1 MNRVR
6 KMHEEIKKGLHRG
19 KIKVIQG
26 NKIEV
31 VTQICGEETTDWFTF
46 KEIQDFIK
54 KHKPKGVKMI
64 SMRPEIW
71 DFAIEMENVMKKHD
85 ATKRDSWKICSMNYL
100 FTKLLEEIDELKLER
115 ELNKVNNFRYKE
127 LVDVANMCMMIW
139 NKSRGEK

>member
-1 MNRVR
+1 
-6 KMHEEIKKGLHRG
+6 
-19 KIKVIQG
+19 
-26 NKIEV
+26 
-31 VTQICGEETTDWFTF
+31 
-46 KEIQDFIK
+46 
-54 KHKPKGVKMI
+54 MI

>member
-54 KHKPKGVKMI
+54 KHKPKGVKN
-64 SMRPEIW
+64 
-71 DFAIEMENVMKKHD
+71 D
-85 ATKRDSWKICSMNYL
+85 
-100 FTKLLEEIDELKLER
+100 
-115 ELNKVNNFRYKE
+115 
-127 LVDVANMCMMIW
+127 
-139 NKSRGEK
+139 